1 MSSNEDTEKENENED
16 ETMSQNKKVKD
27 LNDILHEIVDK

>member
-1 MSSNEDTEKENENED
+1 MPSNEDNEKKNEDED

-27 LNDILHEIVDK
+27 LNYILD

>member
-1 MSSNEDTEKENENED
+1 MSSNEDNEKENENED

>member
-1 MSSNEDTEKENENED
+1 MSSNEDNEKENENED
-16 ETMSQNKKVKD
+16 ETMSQSKKVKD